1 MRRQA
6 GPSHTKEGALS
17 YGVKGKSFQSYE
29 FLGNNWWGTEKKNEK
44 IFKYI
49 YHSYTLLWEMLT

>member
-29 FLGNNWWGTEKKNEK
+29 FLGNN
-44 IFKYI
+44 
-49 YHSYTLLWEMLT
+49 